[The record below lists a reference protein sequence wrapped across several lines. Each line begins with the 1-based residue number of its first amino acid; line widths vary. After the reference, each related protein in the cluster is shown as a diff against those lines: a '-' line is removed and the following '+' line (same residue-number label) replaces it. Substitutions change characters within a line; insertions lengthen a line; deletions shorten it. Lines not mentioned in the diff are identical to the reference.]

1 MAVVNRSLLGKIAIA
16 ALLDVAVAAPGY
28 AYTLN
33 HQPYYQN
40 SDNVVDNSAQ
50 SANSGQVAESQNFS
64 GQVET
69 MNQSSYEN
77 NGDAVDSA
85 QRALESLTDDPVVD
99 PDFMGFN
106 DDPSAWKTPIDDTAS
121 NAANQPQAE
130 QASNADTKASVPAY
144 ARQNSAAST
153 DSPSITSAAAQAAA
167 FISDEE
173 FAADDDGNT
182 NPVSEV
188 VSPVQQVS
196 SSNTPSRSSAV
207 EPRSNQ
213 SRTASVEPRSNQ
225 SRTAVADNQYNQYNQ
240 DSAPMAQAGANYN
253 GYVIPSPKFNVDYA
267 TRDAKV
273 RLQGN
278 AYVSVDASKAE
289 TAEEAAKYDN
299 NVISRLK
306 SRNVDPSTISLESL
320 KEQRLSLYDLDRW
333 KIDQDKRAAN
343 PFGDLYEL
351 ENMYKT
357 IPAGSSAYYV
367 RHDIDKDKFLS
378 IMGSSLDRYMKNYAL
393 GITVLD
399 DRGLVMFYNNNDFPL
414 EGISNLEIAY
424 LAGKTMYRQGDNI
437 DMRLRYNATDLNR
450 SVYSP
455 FANLVLQ
462 DVYTKLKEYE
472 QREKNKAAAAND
484 KNKEQSADT
493 ENSNSE
499 YVPVKVVKMISDIGR
514 TEGFDLPNFGQT
526 ETEEPDSKKK
536 RSTVDRAALDQQIF
550 VSDSIVKTHNDLLKE
565 WSKSEARNK
574 DRFSEKLNAYTSS
587 PIKTILYYMLNYDD
601 SNAADLLLGYLG
613 STTALNFELKS
624 NHIMHTRYNV
634 LTSDVKQSPELNY
647 HNVSPLFDMAKLYAA
662 YIKDK
667 EFPDAVRNLID
678 SALDNS
684 LNTKRGIYRGISNS
698 IRTDS
703 PEDRSSLQ
711 VFSIDGLSGVGAY
724 STYGVA
730 TELAYINYKGERL
743 IIAIGVKNIPARNMT
758 ELKKNG
764 EKYISFTASN
774 IFNLLRDAYPFL
786 KTDSKLIIP
795 IKE

>member
-40 SDNVVDNSAQ
+40 AGNVVDKSAQ
-50 SANSGQVAESQNFS
+50 SSQSGQVAESQNFS

-69 MNQSSYEN
+69 INQSSYEN

-85 QRALESLTDDPVVD
+85 QKALESLADDPVVD

-106 DDPSAWKTPIDDTAS
+106 DDPSAWKTPIDDTALD
-121 NAANQPQAE
+121 NTNQAQAAQSPNTGAKP
-130 QASNADTKASVPAY
+130 SVPSY
-144 ARQNSAAST
+144 ARQNSVAST
-153 DSPSITSAAAQAAA
+153 DSLRNSSAAAQAAA
-167 FISDEE
+167 LVSEDAFSAGDE
-173 FAADDDGNT
+173 DDSMKT
-182 NPVSEV
+182 SEV
-188 VSPVQQVS
+188 VAPAQQV
-196 SSNTPSRSSAV
+196 RSSDASSRATAV
-207 EPRSNQ
+207 EPRGNKPTRAAAVNPRNNQNRTAASYNQ
-213 SRTASVEPRSNQ
+213 SP
-225 SRTAVADNQYNQYNQ
+225 
-240 DSAPMAQAGANYN
+240 DSMTQAGANYN

-278 AYVSVDASKAE
+278 AYVAVDASKSQ
-289 TAEEAAKYDN
+289 TAEDAAKYDS

-351 ENMYKT
+351 ENTYKS

-367 RHDIDKDKFLS
+367 RHDIDKDKFLK
-378 IMGSSLDRYMKNYAL
+378 IMGSSLDRYMKNYDL

-399 DRGLVMFYNNNDFPL
+399 DRGLVMFYNNNDFPV

-424 LAGKTMYRQGDNI
+424 LAGKAMYRQGDTI

-472 QREKNKAAAAND
+472 ERERNKAAAANG
-484 KNKEQSADT
+484 KNKEQSSDT
-493 ENSNSE
+493 ESANSD
-499 YVPVKVVKMISDIGR
+499 YVPVKVIKMIADIGR

-526 ETEEPDSKKK
+526 EPVETDTKKK
-536 RSTVDRAALDQQIF
+536 RNVDRAALDQQIF
-550 VSDSIVKTHNDLLKE
+550 VSDSIVKTHDDLLKE
-565 WSKSEARNK
+565 WNKSEARNK

-667 EFPDAVRNLID
+667 EFPDDVRNLID
-678 SALDNS
+678 TALDNS
-684 LNTKRGIYRGISNS
+684 VNTKRGIYRGISNS
-698 IRTDS
+698 IRADS

-711 VFSIDGLSGVGAY
+711 VFSIDGLSGVGTY